1 MKDWGFDGVI
11 IFLVGTVVAVTLF
24 LGVITAIKKSFKVFP
39 STPRLDS
46 SEMLREQKRRTQDI
60 NRQHQKLIRDQQQ
73 KLRDSRNKR

>member
-1 MKDWGFDGVI
+1 VKDWGFDGVI
-11 IFLVGTVVAVTLF
+11 IFFVGTAVAVTLF
-24 LGVITAIKKSFKVFP
+24 LGVVTAIKKSFKVAP

-46 SEMLREQKRRTQDI
+46 SQMLREQKRRTQDI